1 MTKTELVAALRQSPI
16 WKEDMNRHFQLTFNG
31 TKYRLKIQPLA
42 VRYEKRNAT
51 GYVEWFNQA
60 SDYYKNVSIKD
71 GRLKLQGRLIPID
84 KLPE

>member
-42 VRYEKRNAT
+42 VRFEKRNAT
-51 GYVEWFNQA
+51 GYVEWINKA
-60 SDYYKNVSIKD
+60 SDYYKNVEIKD
-71 GRLKLQGRLIPID
+71 GKLNILGYRIPVEV
-84 KLPE
+84 LPQ

>member
-31 TKYRLKIQPLA
+31 TKYRLKIQPLS

-51 GYVEWFNQA
+51 G
-60 SDYYKNVSIKD
+60 I
-71 GRLKLQGRLIPID
+71 L
-84 KLPE
+84 